1 MDTSYAVAVVL
12 GTLIMCAWANAKEK
26 SQGPTYHANGKQ
38 VTTYHANGK
47 QVTRVEALYALVREP
62 GARVVRCV
70 ELTLSDKG
78 TLKTM
83 PKK

>member
-12 GTLIMCAWANAKEK
+12 GTLIMCALANAKEK
-26 SQGPTYHANGKQ
+26 SQGP
-38 VTTYHANGK
+38 TYHANGK

>member
-12 GTLIMCAWANAKEK
+12 GTLIMCASANASEK
-26 SQGPTYHANGKQ
+26 KQEPTYHANGR
-38 VTTYHANGK
+38 
-47 QVTRVEALYALVREP
+47 QVTRVEALMALVREP

-78 TLKTM
+78 TLKTK